1 MMVICGVDPGTHATG
16 YGMLK
21 VSSASASSIAY
32 IAHGTIRP
40 KSSDLSGRLKE
51 IFLGLSDVFRHYQPA
66 EVAIETSFHAVNA
79 QSALKLGHARGAI
92 ILAAALMDI
101 PVFEYTPTE
110 VKKATCGYGRADK
123 DQIYAMITTILHLP
137 RDLIASRDASDALA
151 IGVCHSSCRRFKELT
166 Q

>member
-1 MMVICGVDPGTHATG
+1 MIICGIDPGTRVTG
-16 YGMLK
+16 YGVL
-21 VSSASASSIAY
+21 SINAPSASSISY

-40 KSSDLSGRLKE
+40 KATDLAGRLKE
-51 IFLGLSDVFRHYQPA
+51 IYLGLSEVLRQHQPL
-66 EVAIETSFHAVNA
+66 EVAVETAFHAVNA

-92 ILAAALMDI
+92 ILAATLLDI
-101 PVFEYTPTE
+101 PVFEYSPIE

-123 DQIYAMITTILHLP
+123 DQIYAMVNTILHLP
-137 RDLIASRDASDALA
+137 KEKVSSRDASDALA